1 MAIAIS
7 GQYVFRRSIRKGTVR
22 GGSRL
27 VGMIYPDT
35 TQGRVFAPALGESFS
50 QKELFVIAEFV
61 KNSAFSRLGRKRLKA
76 SSK

>member
-7 GQYVFRRSIRKGTVR
+7 RQYVFRRSIREGTVR

-35 TQGRVFAPALGESFS
+35 TRGRVFAPAPGESFS
-50 QKELFVIAEFV
+50 QEELFEISELI
-61 KNSAFSRLGRKRLKA
+61 KNSAFSRLGRKRSA
-76 SSK
+76 VEP